1 MKRKNQ
7 GFTLIEM
14 MIVVAVVG
22 ILTAIAIP
30 SYSEYIRRGHRADA
44 RAGLLQAQQWLER
57 ASTATGVYPTALP
70 AALTWAGDNNK
81 RYPPGFAPNNNNATH
96 TSTAAPP
103 APRTGAEAGP
113 RPPTTAGGAAPRGR
127 RRRGPPPTPRSG
139 GKETHTP
146 APPPRGRRRFPLDTC
161 TKRLGSPPRRF
172 FFPPPIRAWAA
183 YWWHPMAGSLAR
195 GSPSRLVAHMPK

>member
-1 MKRKNQ
+1 MLSFIPVEQPYMKRKNQ

-70 AALTWAGDNNK
+70 AALTWAGDNSK
-81 RYPPGFAPNNNNATH
+81 RYTIGFAANNSNASYTL
-96 TSTAAPP
+96 TAV
-103 APRTGAEAGP
+103 
-113 RPPTTAGGAAPRGR
+113 PRGPQTGDKCGTYTLSNTGL
-127 RRRGPPPTPRSG
+127 RGAD
-139 GKETHTP
+139 GKVSSDS
-146 APPPRGRRRFPLDTC
+146 AFNADCWG
-161 TKRLGSPPRRF
+161 K
-172 FFPPPIRAWAA
+172 
-183 YWWHPMAGSLAR
+183 
-195 GSPSRLVAHMPK
+195 